1 MSAYEYQF
9 WAIKLQDLQKKL
21 KESRKTITD
30 DEYDNIQ
37 SEIENAKKKMEQFYP
52 DYKEDIYKKCKHIS
66 AKIYKHVG
74 MCAYDRDR
82 TYVKCIKCGVDE
94 TILDYDTPEYSK
106 IDVIIMGRYLYNSID
121 PFYGPRIPNGPRII
135 DKDYDEVKTFYDKM
149 KEENPELTDYIFLKS
164 AIKGIGL
171 SKSYAEH
178 YIRICILNGID
189 IDKNTGKQRLREDK

>member
-52 DYKEDIYKKCKHIS
+52 DYKADIYKNCKHIS
-66 AKIYKHVG
+66 AKIYEHVG

-94 TILDYDTPEYSK
+94 TVLDYDTPEYSD
-106 IDVIIMGRYLYNSID
+106 IDVKIMEKYLYKSAD
-121 PFYGPRIPNGPRII
+121 PYYGPRVPNGPRII
-135 DKDYDEVKTFYDKM
+135 DMDYDKVKSLYDKM
-149 KEENPELTDYIFLKS
+149 IEENPELTDYIFLTS
-164 AIKGIGL
+164 AVKEIGL
-171 SKSYAEH
+171 SKSYAES
-178 YIRICILNGID
+178 YLRICKLHGID
-189 IDKNTGKQRLREDK
+189 IDKKTGKQRVREDK